1 MRDGLALPIA
11 ALALTV
17 TLTLIGCRH
26 TIDPPEA
33 AVAGLREDAPVYTLT
48 NLHAEEEKVSAA
60 NFQYPDV
67 IPVCSRVTLL
77 GARKDYLEFR
87 VEETGREYWYQ
98 NHGAVGEPFADHLA
112 RYFGP
117 LCPKAE
123 LAALTDAERDA
134 IRAGIVRTGMSKE
147 AVILAIGYP
156 PKRDTRTTELPRW
169 RYWTGSRAD
178 FIVVFGDDG
187 RVAEVVTP

>member
-1 MRDGLALPIA
+1 MRDRIALLIAVLAVA
-11 ALALTV
+11 
-17 TLTLIGCRH
+17 CRH
-26 TIDPPEA
+26 TIEPTEA
-33 AVAGLREDAPVYTLT
+33 AVTGLPADTPVYTLT

-67 IPVCSRVTLL
+67 IPVCSQVTLL
-77 GARKDYLEFR
+77 KAKKDYLEFR
-87 VEETGREYWYQ
+87 VDETGREYWYQ

-117 LCPKAE
+117 VCPQAE
-123 LAALTDAERDA
+123 LAALNDAERDA
-134 IRAGIVRTGMSKE
+134 VRAGTVQVGMSKE

-156 PKRDTRTTELPRW
+156 PKRDTRSTELPRW
-169 RYWTGSRAD
+169 RYWSGSRAD

-187 RVAEVVTP
+187 RVEKVVTP

>member
-1 MRDGLALPIA
+1 MRDRLALLIA
-11 ALALTV
+11 ALAV
-17 TLTLIGCRH
+17 TACRH

-33 AVAGLREDAPVYTLT
+33 AVAGLREGAPVYTLT

-60 NFQYPDV
+60 NFQYPTV

-77 GARKDYLEFR
+77 RAMKDYLVFS
-87 VEETGREYWYQ
+87 VDETGQEYWYQ

-117 LCPKAE
+117 VCPKNE
-123 LAALTDAERDA
+123 LAALSDAERDA
-134 IRAGIVRTGMSKE
+134 VRAGAVRIGMSKE

-156 PKRDTRTTELPRW
+156 PRRDTRTTELPRW
-169 RYWTGSRAD
+169 RYWTASRDD
-178 FIVVFGDDG
+178 FWVVFGDDD
-187 RVAEVVTP
+187 RVE